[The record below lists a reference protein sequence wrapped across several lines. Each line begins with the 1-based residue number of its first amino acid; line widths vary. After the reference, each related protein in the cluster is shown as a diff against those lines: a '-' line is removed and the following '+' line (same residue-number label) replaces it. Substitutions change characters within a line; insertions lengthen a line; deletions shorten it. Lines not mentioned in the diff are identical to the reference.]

1 MVEIKVTGNMPLEAL
16 ANLTALGMH
25 CMKNSEVHAAA
36 IRILETE
43 KNTEK
48 KKTALAVETLPA
60 DPPGPAAGETGPSAA
75 PSEEATD
82 PPAPAPALEKPQEPP
97 APKPATG
104 KAPSLED
111 IRAKGIEAAKKYGQ
125 PAIKAILKELGAGNM
140 TNLPEDKRAV
150 FLEKLEGLGES
161 NA

>member
-1 MVEIKVTGNMPLEAL
+1 MPLEAL
-16 ANLTALGMH
+16 ANRTALGMH

-60 DPPGPAAGETGPSAA
+60 DPPGPAAGETGPTAA
-75 PSEEATD
+75 PSEEAA
-82 PPAPAPALEKPQEPP
+82 PPAPAPIPEESP
-97 APKPATG
+97 APKSATS

-111 IRAKGIEAAKKYGQ
+111 IRAKGIEAAKKHGQ
-125 PAIKAILKELGAGNM
+125 PAIKAILKELGAENM
-140 TNLPEDKRAV
+140 TNLPEDKRV
-150 FLEKLEGLGES
+150 LFLEKLEGLGEG
-161 NA
+161 NG

>member
-60 DPPGPAAGETGPSAA
+60 DPPGPAAGQGHRGREETR
-75 PSEEATD
+75 
-82 PPAPAPALEKPQEPP
+82 
-97 APKPATG
+97 ATG
-104 KAPSLED
+104 NQGYPERTGGREYDQSAGGQTSAVP
-111 IRAKGIEAAKKYGQ
+111 GEAGRF
-125 PAIKAILKELGAGNM
+125 G
-140 TNLPEDKRAV
+140 
-150 FLEKLEGLGES
+150 
-161 NA
+161 

>member
-16 ANLTALGMH
+16 ANLTALSMH

-60 DPPGPAAGETGPSAA
+60 DPPGPAAGETGPTAA
-75 PSEEATD
+75 PSEEAA
-82 PPAPAPALEKPQEPP
+82 PPAPAPIPEESP
-97 APKPATG
+97 APKSATS

-111 IRAKGIEAAKKYGQ
+111 IRAKGIEAAKKHGQ
-125 PAIKAILKELGAGNM
+125 PAIKAILKELGAENM
-140 TNLPEDKRAV
+140 TNLPEDKRV
-150 FLEKLEGLGES
+150 LFLEKLEGLGEG
-161 NA
+161 NG

>member
-60 DPPGPAAGETGPSAA
+60 DPPGPAAGETGPTAA
-75 PSEEATD
+75 PSEEAA
-82 PPAPAPALEKPQEPP
+82 PPAPAPIPEESP
-97 APKPATG
+97 APKSATS

-111 IRAKGIEAAKKYGQ
+111 IRAKGIEASKKHGQ
-125 PAIKAILKELGAGNM
+125 PSIKSILKELGAENM
-140 TNLPEDKRAV
+140 TNLPEDKRV
-150 FLEKLEGLGES
+150 LFLEKLEGLGEG
-161 NA
+161 NG

>member
-60 DPPGPAAGETGPSAA
+60 DPPGPAAGETGPTAA
-75 PSEEATD
+75 PSEEAA
-82 PPAPAPALEKPQEPP
+82 PPAPAPIPEESP
-97 APKPATG
+97 APKSATG

-111 IRAKGIEAAKKYGQ
+111 IRAKGIEAAKKHAQ
-125 PAIKAILKELGAGNM
+125 QAIKAILKELGAENM
-140 TNLPEDKRAV
+140 TNLPEDKRV
-150 FLEKLEGLGES
+150 LFLEKLEGLGEGYG
-161 NA
+161 